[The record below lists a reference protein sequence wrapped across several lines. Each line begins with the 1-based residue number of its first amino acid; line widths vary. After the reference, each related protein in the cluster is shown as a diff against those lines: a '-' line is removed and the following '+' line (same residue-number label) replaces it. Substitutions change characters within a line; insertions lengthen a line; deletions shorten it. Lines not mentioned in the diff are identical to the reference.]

1 MARSAKSKQSS
12 KSRSGPAHH
21 NARAGTKIKKAIT
34 KPASEVHLLTDAAKA
49 KMQAI
54 EGFPHIQPRHWRP
67 VLCKHYKLKCIKRDD
82 PLYHPA
88 HMFCYN
94 AKIKHATM
102 AERHREAYVH
112 KLTTKPEVKPQPPL
126 EERVAH

>member
-1 MARSAKSKQSS
+1 M
-12 KSRSGPAHH
+12 
-21 NARAGTKIKKAIT
+21 RATTKIKKVIAKT
-34 KPASEVHLLTDAAKA
+34 GNEALRLTDTAKA

-54 EGFPHIQPRHWRP
+54 EGFPHIKPEHWRP

-94 AKIKHATM
+94 AKMKQATM

-112 KLTTKPEVKPQPPL
+112 KLTTKP
-126 EERVAH
+126 